1 MRFRYT
7 RHAVQRMAERGLGV
21 EKVEDIIQSGTIIAR
36 YEDDRPFPS
45 CLILG
50 FDAGKPWHIVYSAEG
65 SGPDAVVHVVTVYQ
79 PDPLEWNYTFTE
91 RKART

>member
-7 RHAVQRMAERGLGV
+7 RHAVQRMAERCLGV
-21 EKVEDIIQSGTIIAR
+21 EKVEEIIQSGTIIAR
-36 YEDDRPFPS
+36 YEDDKPFPS

-50 FDAGKPWHIVYSAEG
+50 FDTDKPWHIVYSAEG
-65 SGPDAVVHVVTVYQ
+65 SGPDTVVHVVTVYQ
-79 PDPLEWNYTFTE
+79 PDPLEWNDTFTK